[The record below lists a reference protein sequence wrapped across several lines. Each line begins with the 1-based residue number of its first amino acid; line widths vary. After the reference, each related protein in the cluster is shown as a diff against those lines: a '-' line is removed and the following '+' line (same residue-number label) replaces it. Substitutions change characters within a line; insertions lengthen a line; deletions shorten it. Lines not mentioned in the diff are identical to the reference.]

1 MENSHQSWM
10 QNSRN
15 DDSDINSSLQRTNS
29 SNQTCQNL
37 GRARSESDS
46 VSNIEIFKYF
56 YEVKP
61 FQIISY
67 RITL

>member
-1 MENSHQSWM
+1 MENSYQSWM

-15 DDSDINSSLQRTNS
+15 DDSDISSSLQSTNS
-29 SNQTCQNL
+29 SNQTWKNL
-37 GRARSESDS
+37 GRARSKSDS
-46 VSNIEIFKYF
+46 MSNIEIFKYF

-67 RITL
+67 SITL